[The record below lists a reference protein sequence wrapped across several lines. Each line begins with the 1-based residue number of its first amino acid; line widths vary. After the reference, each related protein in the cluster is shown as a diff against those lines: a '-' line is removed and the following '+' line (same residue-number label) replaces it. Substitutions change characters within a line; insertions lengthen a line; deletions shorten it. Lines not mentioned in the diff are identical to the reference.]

1 MSGVAF
7 PLRFDGRGQTA
18 ESDCDAHIRELIEQV
33 LFTAPGERVNRP
45 DFGSGALQLVFA
57 PGSDD
62 VASTTQFLVRGAL
75 QQWLGDII
83 DVQDVNI
90 QTDDGTLLIRVT
102 YVSRRSQQL
111 QTANFVP
118 GS

>member
-18 ESDCDAHIRELIEQV
+18 ESDGDAHIRQLIEQV

-45 DFGSGALQLVFA
+45 DFGSGALQLVFT

-62 VASTTQFLVRGAL
+62 VASTTQFLIRGAL
-75 QQWLGDII
+75 QQWLGDIV
-83 DVQDVNI
+83 DVQDVDVQN
-90 QTDDGTLLIRVT
+90 QDDTLLIRVA
-102 YVSRRSQQL
+102 YMSRRSQQL
-111 QTANFVP
+111 RTATFVQ
-118 GS
+118 GA